1 MEPTRCAWC
10 LGHPENYIA
19 YHDKEW
25 GRLNLNERYLFEM
38 LVLESFQAGL
48 SWECI
53 LNKREAFRKDFMNFD
68 PKSIAFFD
76 DNKVNEL
83 LLDKAIIRSRKKI
96 EATISNAKAF
106 LAIEK
111 EFGSF
116 KDYLL
121 FFSRGKILYETCK
134 KTNSLSDSLAKDL
147 KKRGIKFFGPT
158 IAYSYLQAIGI
169 INSHEKVC
177 FLSPKKK

>member
-1 MEPTRCAWC
+1 MKPTRCAWC

-19 YHDKEW
+19 YHDNEW
-25 GRLNLNERYLFEM
+25 GKLNLEEGYLFEM

-68 PKSIAFFD
+68 PKIIASFD
-76 DNKVNEL
+76 ENKVEEL

-96 EATISNAKAF
+96 EATISNAKVF
-106 LAIEK
+106 LSIEK

-116 KDYLL
+116 KNYLL
-121 FFSRGKILYETCK
+121 SFSKGKIFYETGQT
-134 KTNSLSDSLAKDL
+134 TNFLSDSLAKEL
-147 KKRGIKFFGPT
+147 KKRGMKFFGST
-158 IAYSYLQAIGI
+158 IAYSYLQAIGL
-169 INSHEKVC
+169 INSHEKDC
-177 FLSPKKK
+177 FLSSKKK